1 MDDGGVGVLVAEG
14 HVAELHLALDLGQ
27 GGGLAGFVL
36 HLLGLQELEDPLP
49 RGGGGLEGLD
59 RLGDLGQG
67 LGEVPDVQHEGHD
80 DPEADGVVEGHGA
93 PHHADGHI
101 AEVADEAHN
110 GHH

>member
-1 MDDGGVGVLVAEG
+1 MR
-14 HVAELHLALDLGQ
+14 LHPVRTFIAHREQQ
-27 GGGLAGFVL
+27 GGGLAGLVL

-110 GHH
+110 GASSSRTGTGP